1 MATYSGTLPVY
12 TVNSSGDVTWNIT
25 VSYVVTPS
33 TDLTSHSVELTVKAN
48 RDGWGTSYN
57 TNETDSDSYF
67 YYTVN
72 GVKSSKKYVAFSVTG
87 GDGDVTIDTYTYSVS
102 ASSVDF
108 SEGIPIIVYWYTGLV
123 DNTYTPESFTVS
135 GAITVPEEYAGLVYI
150 DNGSGWDA
158 YMVYIDNGS
167 SWDRYIPYID
177 NGSSWDM
184 CS

>member
-1 MATYSGTLPVY
+1 MATYSGSLPTY
-12 TVNSSGDVTWNIT
+12 TVNSTGDVTWNIK

-72 GVKSSKKYVAFSVTG
+72 GNKSAQKYVPFEVTG
-87 GDGDVTIDTYTYSVS
+87 GEGDVTIDTYTYNVS
-102 ASSVDF
+102 SNSIDF
-108 SEGIPIIVYWYTGLV
+108 SSGIPIKVEWYTGIV
-123 DNTYTPESFTVS
+123 NNEYTLAKFTVTGS
-135 GAITVPEEYAGLVYI
+135 ITVPEEYIGLVYI
-150 DNGSGWDA
+150 DNGSSWDV